1 MVDTYLRMPS
11 EFRRIMD
18 SHKRGVRRLGYLLS
32 HEELNRLRTG
42 ADPAYRTPKT

>member
-18 SHKRGVRRLGYLLS
+18 SHKRESAVSGTS
-32 HEELNRLRTG
+32 CRT
-42 ADPAYRTPKT
+42 RS